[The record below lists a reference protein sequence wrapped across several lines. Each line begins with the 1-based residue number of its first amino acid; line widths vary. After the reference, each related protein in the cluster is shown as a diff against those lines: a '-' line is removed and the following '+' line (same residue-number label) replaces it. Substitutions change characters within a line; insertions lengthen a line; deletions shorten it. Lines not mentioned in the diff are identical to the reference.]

1 MLASRRAAGALVLS
15 FLFLSC
21 ARGSEP
27 VEGSP
32 FGVAAPVAS
41 APRAGDI
48 AMPAPEGPP
57 DDSPANGG
65 PLDAAEE
72 DPGVHV
78 VTEDDADLS
87 GDDDANPGA
96 DNGDDAADEA
106 ALDPVPPPPLPGDL
120 AITEVM
126 ISPSGPE
133 PDSEWFEV
141 YNGASSARLLSGL
154 TIEDGYGD
162 THVIASVPP
171 VIIPSGA
178 SVVLVR
184 DAAAAAQTLLPAS
197 SIVYAY
203 GSGLAWYE
211 GIELDAGDAGDLS
224 LWQGETLLADV
235 PYGMWDAA
243 WIGQSIELASPT
255 LDASDPGSW
264 CHAESPWTAGS
275 DDGTPGAASNC
286 GP

>member
-21 ARGSEP
+21 ARGSGP

-32 FGVAAPVAS
+32 FGVVAPLAS
-41 APRAGDI
+41 ASPTGDTAMAG
-48 AMPAPEGPP
+48 AQEGPP
-57 DDSPANGG
+57 DDPAANA
-65 PLDAAEE
+65 DAADENL
-72 DPGVHV
+72 GVTV

-87 GDDDANPGA
+87 GDDANPGA
-96 DNGDDAADEA
+96 NTGDDAADEA
-106 ALDPVPPPPLPGDL
+106 ALDPLPPPPLPGDL

-133 PDSEWFEV
+133 PDSEWFEI
-141 YNGASSARLLSGL
+141 YNGASSPRLLSGL

-162 THVIASVPP
+162 THVIASTPP
-171 VIIPSGA
+171 VVIPSGSSA
-178 SVVLVR
+178 VLVR
-184 DAAAAAQTLLPAS
+184 DAAAAAQALVPAS

-203 GSGLAWYE
+203 GTGLAWYE
-211 GIELDAGDAGDLS
+211 GLELDAGDAGELS
-224 LWQGETLLADV
+224 LWRGETLLADV

-275 DDGTPGAASNC
+275 DEGTPGAASDC
-286 GP
+286 GPL